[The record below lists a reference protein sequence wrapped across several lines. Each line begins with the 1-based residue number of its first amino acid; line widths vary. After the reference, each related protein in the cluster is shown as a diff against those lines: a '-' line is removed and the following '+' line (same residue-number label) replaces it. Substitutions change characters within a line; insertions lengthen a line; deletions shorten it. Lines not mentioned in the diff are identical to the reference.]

1 LCKNKLKNGGN
12 YNEND
17 YSNISNTNLN
27 SNSKLED
34 KDMNSTQVSR
44 SGSVDGF
51 NNKKMIK
58 NSSFV
63 LENKNKREYKLLN
76 DKSK

>member
-1 LCKNKLKNGGN
+1 
-12 YNEND
+12 
-17 YSNISNTNLN
+17 
-27 SNSKLED
+27 
-34 KDMNSTQVSR
+34 MNSTQVSR
-44 SGSVDGF
+44 SDSVDGF
-51 NNKKMIK
+51 NNKKIIK